1 MNVLMKLPKTVVSG
15 GHILLQN
22 LSVGSKLSLRVL
34 LEIQLHLF
42 HSLGNVLISYGEQ
55 KRKLNESTSDKNLK
69 LINRDSM
76 AEHTSSLCQ
85 TPKADQFFI
94 QIWIKKKTY
103 KPSSAQISPPETV
116 TQFLTKR
123 KNKMEIRKIS

>member
-85 TPKADQFFI
+85 TPKAEKFSI
-94 QIWIKKKTY
+94 KIWIKKKG
-103 KPSSAQISPPETV
+103 K
-116 TQFLTKR
+116 
-123 KNKMEIRKIS
+123 